1 MSLYSTQQPY
11 NPVYYII
18 WLNLPTCLPG
28 QRGDVD
34 YDHIESM
41 DVELV
46 NQHIS
51 DVIAMKEVN
60 TPVYNMKVRPSL

>member
-1 MSLYSTQQPY
+1 
-11 NPVYYII
+11 
-18 WLNLPTCLPG
+18 
-28 QRGDVD
+28 VD